1 MMRKPRHLLIAG
13 AMATG
18 LSLSVGLAKAA
29 EEPYFAGKTLSII
42 VGYPPAGGYA
52 SYATIIARHLG
63 RYIPGNP
70 AVIIKHMP
78 GAASIVAANHL
89 FNVAKPDGL
98 TIGSINM
105 GNLYATAIARGD
117 NVQYDLARLDYIGN
131 ARSGNSV
138 LLGRNNSYPTLES
151 IRSATKPVVLGISQ
165 KGDGHHLFGLNMQE
179 GLGVPFNFI
188 AGYGGGGEID
198 LALERNEIDVRVANL
213 NSYLISKPE
222 WIKSGFVRPLVQS
235 GIPDRSGAIQRDPR
249 IKDVPTVPELFPGNK
264 KIQQIE
270 DFSSVGD
277 LLGLVYVAPPGTPKD
292 LLKTLQDG
300 FMATLADAAFLEEAK
315 AFSLEITPMN
325 AQQVEEAVKRALMVP
340 PEVIAM
346 IKEIKGIKE

>member
-1 MMRKPRHLLIAG
+1 MRKTGYLLLAWALAI
-13 AMATG
+13 G
-18 LSLSVGLAKAA
+18 LSGAPAKAA
-29 EEPYFAGKTLSII
+29 ESYYAGKTLSIV

-63 RYIPGNP
+63 QHIPGNP
-70 AVIIKHMP
+70 SVIVKHMP

-98 TIGSINM
+98 TIGSLNM
-105 GNLYATAIARGD
+105 GNLYATALARGD
-117 NVQYDLARLDYIGN
+117 NVQYDLARMDYIGN

-138 LLGRNNSYPTLES
+138 LLGRSDSYPTLDS
-151 IRSATKPVVLGISQ
+151 IRTARKPVVLGISQ
-165 KGDGHHLFGLNMQE
+165 RGDGHHLFGLNMQE
-179 GLGVPFNFI
+179 GLGVPFSFI

-198 LALERNEIDVRVANL
+198 LALERKEIDVRVANL
-213 NSYLISKPE
+213 NSYLISKPD

-235 GIPDRSGAIQRDPR
+235 GTPDANGKIQRDPR

-264 KIQQIE
+264 KILQIE

-292 LLKTLQDG
+292 LLMTLQDG
-300 FMATLADAAFLEEAK
+300 FMATLTDPIFLEE
-315 AFSLEITPMN
+315 IG
-325 AQQVEEAVKRALMVP
+325 RAHV
-340 PEVIAM
+340 
-346 IKEIKGIKE
+346 